1 MKDFIAI
8 SFAGFLFFFLIFF
21 MLGIQNDDLI
31 SLEITSDNEKIGFC
45 TLLEKTLNCPEQNE
59 AICQKCGKLARFAST
74 RRVRLLPNI
83 LTLDM
88 TASTEAGQAFWISHI
103 QVSCFEF

>member
-1 MKDFIAI
+1 MAYSFFFII
-8 SFAGFLFFFLIFF
+8 SFIYVSQIWDPRSFDSVENNSPG
-21 MLGIQNDDLI
+21 
-31 SLEITSDNEKIGFC
+31 NEKIGFC

-83 LTLDM
+83 LALDM
-88 TASTEAGQAFWISHI
+88 TASTEAEQAFWISHI
-103 QVSCFEF
+103 QVFCFNSNYC